1 MKDRLKKWLG
11 IEELEIKNAALE
23 MKLRQLDRRIG
34 RLNSRALRYDE
45 IERAR
50 KLAKKQT
57 VQTAHQ

>member
-1 MKDRLKKWLG
+1 MKDWFKKLLG
-11 IEELEIKNAALE
+11 INKLEIKNVALE

-57 VQTAHQ
+57 VPTAHQ